1 MKEVNSRQI
10 KSPHTG
16 NSPHPIQPSKVEP
29 PQKELSVSMKVILC
43 ISALALVFIAFA
55 VVNASIGIKE
65 IEIEGEVLCT
75 EEEILSIAG
84 IETGKGYFSYNSSK
98 AEEKVKE
105 LLPCVDRIHISRS
118 FFGKVKIDLE
128 EEKGYW
134 YVESYGEYF
143 ALSKDLV
150 IIKGDDSRNRFIS
163 CGLIRLDLPEIKSLV
178 YDKPIEIFDEGRDV
192 KYVSKLLDDIMET
205 QLYTDGRID
214 QIEIK
219 NKFSVYTVV
228 DLRYRVHLGNCTDVD
243 KKIFNLDNVLR
254 SGKLGEE
261 DGWEIDLS
269 DLGSIVTRKNH
280 GLDFS
285 YLSPEHGG

>member
-16 NSPHPIQPSKVEP
+16 NSPRSIQPSKAEP
-29 PQKELSVSMKVILC
+29 PKKELSVSMKVILC

-143 ALSKDLV
+143 ALSK
-150 IIKGDDSRNRFIS
+150 GDIVFIERKRKAWEGNVLLHTVRHGETLYEIS
-163 CGLIRLDLPEIKSLV
+163 QAYGIRLRSLARLNRLSLEATITNGQTIKV
-178 YDKPIEIFDEGRDV
+178 R
-192 KYVSKLLDDIMET
+192 
-205 QLYTDGRID
+205 
-214 QIEIK
+214 
-219 NKFSVYTVV
+219 
-228 DLRYRVHLGNCTDVD
+228 
-243 KKIFNLDNVLR
+243 
-254 SGKLGEE
+254 
-261 DGWEIDLS
+261 
-269 DLGSIVTRKNH
+269 
-280 GLDFS
+280 
-285 YLSPEHGG
+285 